1 MSSVDPII
9 SDKLIPIITDV
20 GKQAIF
26 KKDLDGIKIQ
36 ISHIAL
42 GSGRYTPSTTQTTLE
57 AEELREV
64 FLSSEVDK
72 ENYQITLNSIFRDKS
87 KEFWVTE
94 VGFFLED
101 GTLFAVWSHAE
112 IALSYKSKFSEP
124 LFALNLK
131 LVDVNIDAIE
141 IIDLGIDL
149 TLNFTKEFLQIGN
162 SIVRLSATLYSM
174 SEKLRAALDE
184 FDARAKVQL
193 DKMKLTHSE
202 FKETKEE
209 FSKARKKIQEMSI
222 AQASAITSLQ
232 AKQIEEKLRTLT
244 QLSVKEI
251 EEILESLQKEDKN
264 LSKKIK
270 KQRDDLLLPIL
281 ANANGLL
288 SIQKILVD
296 KKLN

>member
-1 MSSVDPII
+1 MAIV

-193 DKMKLTHSE
+193 DN
-202 FKETKEE
+202 
-209 FSKARKKIQEMSI
+209 
-222 AQASAITSLQ
+222 
-232 AKQIEEKLRTLT
+232 
-244 QLSVKEI
+244 
-251 EEILESLQKEDKN
+251 LEGLQKEDEN
-264 LSKKIK
+264 LYSEIRKK
-270 KQRDDLLLPIL
+270 RDDLLLPIL